1 MGKKFLLFIMTAVT
15 VLILGAGSYAFNVFT
30 STSASIYEDIDRNPE
45 FEQRLKNIDLKD
57 GDPISVLIMGLDT
70 QKGEKGGRADTMVLL
85 TINPEEESVQMVS
98 IPRDTYV
105 KVRGAEEN
113 KMNSTYQ
120 VGGTEMTIKSI
131 EEFLDVPVDYFVKV
145 NMQSFE
151 GIVDALDGITVEN
164 DLEFDTRDAEHLK
177 EDAYFPK
184 GEITLNG
191 KEALL
196 YARMRELDP
205 RGDFGRQ
212 KRQRQVIEQVIRKGA
227 SISSVTKFGDI
238 FDVVEDH
245 VKTNL
250 SFNEMWKIQ
259 SNYKNARANI
269 EQHKI
274 EGTDKKIDGVYYY
287 MPDKKQVEEISYQL
301 NSHLGLADQA
311 SDAAKRPIEENVKKE
326 DKEGNLFTNKEPK
339 RESVKEPVTEAEPRP
354 DKEDPPEEKEP
365 ETSTEEPPEEKAPE
379 TPPEE
384 PTPPEEDEGEAES
397 ATDESEDAALEQTQ
411 PESSQ
416 DQGGNGD
423 PNVKQVITDNWPVV
437 PTEQENHTH
446 ITFEKGS
453 LDWKEMTTAI
463 AAGAGLSEDDM
474 IVWWAAGE
482 GTDKAIAT
490 VTNQAQTEN
499 YRVQVTW
506 VDDAGYKPVK
516 TEILYENDQK
526 N

>member
-1 MGKKFLLFIMTAVT
+1 M
-15 VLILGAGSYAFNVFT
+15 
-30 STSASIYEDIDRNPE
+30 
-45 FEQRLKNIDLKD
+45 
-57 GDPISVLIMGLDT
+57 
-70 QKGEKGGRADTMVLL
+70 
-85 TINPEEESVQMVS
+85 
-98 IPRDTYV
+98 
-105 KVRGAEEN
+105 
-113 KMNSTYQ
+113 
-120 VGGTEMTIKSI
+120 
-131 EEFLDVPVDYFVKV
+131 
-145 NMQSFE
+145 
-151 GIVDALDGITVEN
+151 
-164 DLEFDTRDAEHLK
+164 
-177 EDAYFPK
+177 
-184 GEITLNG
+184 
-191 KEALL
+191 
-196 YARMRELDP
+196 
-205 RGDFGRQ
+205 
-212 KRQRQVIEQVIRKGA
+212 
-227 SISSVTKFGDI
+227 
-238 FDVVEDH
+238 
-245 VKTNL
+245 
-250 SFNEMWKIQ
+250 
-259 SNYKNARANI
+259 
-269 EQHKI
+269 
-274 EGTDKKIDGVYYY
+274 
-287 MPDKKQVEEISYQL
+287 